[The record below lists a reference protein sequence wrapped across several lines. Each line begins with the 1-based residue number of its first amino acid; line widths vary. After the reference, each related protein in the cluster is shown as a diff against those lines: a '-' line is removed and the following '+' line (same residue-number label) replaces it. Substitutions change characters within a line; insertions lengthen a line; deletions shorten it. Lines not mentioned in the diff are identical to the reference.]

1 MTKLIS
7 NDLKMLYKVKYSRSL
22 ITEASAATDTWADYG
37 NRQQEILVSMSAPR
51 MDTLQIPRDDCANY
65 KYKLA
70 LAIYTYRINSLAS
83 VANDLH
89 HTLKGAEGGDQK

>member
-7 NDLKMLYKVKYSRSL
+7 NDLKMLYKVKYSRSS
-22 ITEASAATDTWADYG
+22 ISEASTATDTRADYR

-65 KYKLA
+65 NYKLA
-70 LAIYTYRINSLAS
+70 LAIYTYRIKS
-83 VANDLH
+83 
-89 HTLKGAEGGDQK
+89 